1 MSAPIGIGPTH
12 RKKRD
17 AKFYRDLAEDA
28 RMLAARLQDE
38 KAQFIILE
46 VAAAFA
52 RIAAR
57 LHTEEL

>member
-1 MSAPIGIGPTH
+1 
-12 RKKRD
+12 
-17 AKFYRDLAEDA
+17 
-28 RMLAARLQDE
+28 MLAARLQDE